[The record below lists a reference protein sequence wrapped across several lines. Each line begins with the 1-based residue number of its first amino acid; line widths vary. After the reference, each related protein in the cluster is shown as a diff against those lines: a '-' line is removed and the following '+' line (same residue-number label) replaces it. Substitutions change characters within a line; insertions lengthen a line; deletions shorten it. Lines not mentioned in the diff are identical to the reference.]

1 MLFWRQNT
9 KYNFI
14 FPFFLPRFQAA
25 EAIWWAYSSVCR
37 SLAHLHVLPRIIFHR
52 VSAQGGNTP
61 KTETHFGEA
70 DIREGKIKEWLPSCA
85 DNVGS
90 ISKCLQADGNYRDD
104 HLSSQ
109 SIKQPKLYSGGKKRL
124 WCHLQLTCA
133 FLDLCPKAFCH
144 LSFGQ
149 CLLEI
154 FFFL

>member
-1 MLFWRQNT
+1 M
-9 KYNFI
+9 
-14 FPFFLPRFQAA
+14 
-25 EAIWWAYSSVCR
+25 
-37 SLAHLHVLPRIIFHR
+37 HVLPRIIFHR
-52 VSAQGGNTP
+52 VSAQGGNTS

-90 ISKCLQADGNYRDD
+90 ISKCLRADGNYRDD

-124 WCHLQLTCA
+124 WCHLQFTCA

-144 LSFGQ
+144 LSFVQ

-154 FFFL
+154 FFFSVIISMHFHRSICSLMVMPKKRIRGAVYPESPGI